1 MKSSHNKYTSSLH
14 FKQNWGCHLT
24 KIKTRQGQEYF
35 LTAPFW
41 KSHGSHLVR
50 AKAAFQSHELDETLK
65 RLGQHG
71 GVLGTIVVNAEGEL
85 RLTLWRWKCQD
96 WSRVPCPGIAVKTT
110 LDAAQTVQ
118 YTALISGI
126 TKQVRPSDSTIDG
139 WLLCF
144 VLCVCVK
151 SCISG
156 PGHGAKYRPGQW
168 PDIPETEVLQIFA
181 TLAADHGL
189 NVLFQGQRRTRFW
202 SHQVGVVKFQS
213 VGVGNISADRDYI
226 LIVVQLA
233 ADHLLNTADQAREGW
248 TVNSSVNR

>member
-1 MKSSHNKYTSSLH
+1 MIRCISESWVRRDSEKVGPARRSAGHD
-14 FKQNWGCHLT
+14 
-24 KIKTRQGQEYF
+24 RGQCRGW
-35 LTAPFW
+35 A
-41 KSHGSHLVR
+41 
-50 AKAAFQSHELDETLK
+50 
-65 RLGQHG
+65 
-71 GVLGTIVVNAEGEL
+71 EL

-202 SHQVGVVKFQS
+202 SHQVGVIKLQS
-213 VGVGNISADRDYI
+213 VGVGNIKYVCRPGLYPDRGAAGRRPSAQHRRPG
-226 LIVVQLA
+226 Q
-233 ADHLLNTADQAREGW
+233 GG
-248 TVNSSVNR
+248 VNSEQFGEQIIFDA

>member
-1 MKSSHNKYTSSLH
+1 MSSL
-14 FKQNWGCHLT
+14 NWS
-24 KIKTRQGQEYF
+24 
-35 LTAPFW
+35 A
-41 KSHGSHLVR
+41 
-50 AKAAFQSHELDETLK
+50 
-65 RLGQHG
+65 
-71 GVLGTIVVNAEGEL
+71 VV
-85 RLTLWRWKCQD
+85 
-96 WSRVPCPGIAVKTT
+96 CPGIAVKTT

-181 TLAADHGL
+181 TRASDHCHKCFVSRSKK
-189 NVLFQGQRRTRFW
+189 NE
-202 SHQVGVVKFQS
+202 
-213 VGVGNISADRDYI
+213 I
-226 LIVVQLA
+226 LIAPGWCCEISKCWCWQYICRPGLYPDRGA
-233 ADHLLNTADQAREGW
+233 AGRRPSAQHRRAGQGG
-248 TVNSSVNR
+248 VNSEQFGEQIIFDAYWIVININACIDDLIRDLSIYSRSHELGPWISRCI